1 MWFDSGS
8 DSFRIAVW
16 APPRKASGQLARLYQ
31 TPLPRR
37 LADRR
42 SASTASWCRLGVV
55 LVFILASS
63 GLQFG
68 GFGTKNV
75 IDYIFA
81 VPTPATPYYTMPAQ
95 PRRDSADTAQP
106 DTAAQRGGSIAE
118 VAARVGVSVATVS
131 RVLNGHANVRP
142 ATRERVLAEIETS
155 GYRVNELARNLRTAE
170 SRLLLTMVPDF
181 GNPFYAEIVRGID
194 GVARQHGYFTLL
206 CDTGADAGRERSY
219 FDLLRR
225 HRADGAICLDPATV
239 QHANQAAT
247 ALPWVACCEFDPG
260 VGVPYVGIDNFLA
273 ARDAVRHLIARG
285 RRRIALINSDEHY
298 LYAQQRRDG
307 YLDALAQAG
316 LETRDAWRVNVNCLD
331 YGAGAEAAAALMRQA
346 EAPDAIFAVSDTL
359 AVGVING
366 LRGAGRRVPDDVAV
380 VGFDDIA
387 LAAQVDPPLT
397 TVAQPMRELGE
408 TAARLL
414 LQRLAVP
421 EANVPGVLLPHRLV
435 VRQSG

>member
-1 MWFDSGS
+1 
-8 DSFRIAVW
+8 
-16 APPRKASGQLARLYQ
+16 
-31 TPLPRR
+31 
-37 LADRR
+37 
-42 SASTASWCRLGVV
+42 
-55 LVFILASS
+55 
-63 GLQFG
+63 
-68 GFGTKNV
+68 
-75 IDYIFA
+75 
-81 VPTPATPYYTMPAQ
+81 MPAQ
-95 PRRDSADTAQP
+95 PRLDPADRPPSDAT
-106 DTAAQRGGSIAE
+106 QRGGSIAE
-118 VAARVGVSVATVS
+118 VAERAGVSVATVS

-239 QHANQAAT
+239 QHANQVMAAEST

-260 VGVPYVGIDNFLA
+260 VGVPYVGIDNYQA
-273 ARDAVRHLIARG
+273 ARDAVRHLIGRG

-307 YLDALAQAG
+307 YLGALAQAG

-331 YGAGAEAAAALMRQA
+331 YGAGADAAAALMRQA
-346 EAPDAIFAVSDTL
+346 HAPDAIFAVSDTL

-387 LAAQVDPPLT
+387 LAAQIDPPLT

-421 EANVPGVLLPHRLV
+421 DANVPGVLLPHRLV
-435 VRQSG
+435 VRDSG